1 MVFIAIFSLGEQV
14 AFQDVIIQKQY
25 EISQYQN
32 FLIVNDYDLSNMQQ
46 ESGSFVLDLA
56 ANVV

>member
-32 FLIVNDYDLSNMQQ
+32 FLIINDYDLSNMQQ

>member
-14 AFQDVIIQKQY
+14 EFRDFIIQKQY
-25 EISQYQN
+25 EISQYEN

-46 ESGSFVLDLA
+46 ESDSFVLDLA